1 MASKTKGRPQSGS
14 KRKRYSVEFKL
25 KAVKLY
31 TEEGYSTEMVAR
43 ELGIGKNTL
52 STWTKRFRE
61 EGVAGL
67 ENRAPVP
74 VSRRQIDPAVKE
86 KAVEL
91 KKADPKR
98 GSRRIAHLLERFHLM
113 KASPET
119 VRRTLKDAELIERPK
134 TKPQRNPAKP
144 RFFERSRP
152 NQMWQTDIFC
162 FRLGGRNAYLI
173 GYIDDYS
180 RYITGLGLYRSQTA
194 EYVLETLRRAVAE
207 YGVPK
212 EMLTDNGRQYTNW
225 RGTSRFEAELKK
237 DRIAHIKSRPH
248 HPMTLG
254 KIERFWKSIYGEFL
268 ARVQFDSFEEAQQR
282 LALWVKYYNY
292 KRPHQGIGG
301 LCPADR
307 FFEIQTQLRQVIERG
322 VEENVLESALRGMP
336 QTPFYMVGRMGDQS
350 VVIRA
355 EKGKVKM
362 LVDGEES
369 GEAKEMIYHVNE
381 QQSEEE
387 RNEGSEAG
395 VCGPREMRSG
405 AGDLERTEE
414 TGGGVPGDGYPVA
427 AAGELADDGDEGDG
441 SIARTPAHAGWTAP
455 CAAESPDGE
464 TARES
469 GCGGDAAE
477 PGRDP
482 ASLDPASGGS
492 EEEQDRRELAER
504 LALLDPEE
512 VAIVLELL
520 EPGRKHEQLESD
532 RTAEGGDDPQ
542 SSRRPAECSGGGAET
557 GDQPKNLLQ
566 VGAAGAC
573 CDDGKPLRA
582 ELGAAARR
590 AGWGERDDEVP
601 YPGTGE

>member
-1 MASKTKGRPQSGS
+1 MASKAKGRPQLGS
-14 KRKRYSVEFKL
+14 KRKLYAAEFKL
-25 KAVKLY
+25 RAVQLY
-31 TEEGYSTEMVAR
+31 TEEGYTADVLCG
-43 ELGIGKNTL
+43 ELGICKSSL
-52 STWTKRFRE
+52 SRWTKQYRE
-61 EGVAGL
+61 EGAAGL
-67 ENRAPVP
+67 ENHLPVP
-74 VSRRQIDPAVKE
+74 VSRQQIDPAVKE

-91 KKADPKR
+91 KKTDPKR
-98 GSRRIAHLLERFHLM
+98 GIRRIAHLLERFHLM

-119 VRRTLKDAELIERPK
+119 VRCTLNDAGLIEPPK
-134 TKPQRNPAKP
+134 TKPQHNPGKP

-152 NQMWQTDIFC
+152 NQLWQTDIFC

-180 RYITGLGLYRSQTA
+180 RYITGLGLFRSQTA
-194 EYVLETLRRAVAE
+194 EYVLETLRRAIAE

-268 ARVQFDSFEEAQQR
+268 ARVQFDSFEDAQQR

-322 VEENVLESALRGMP
+322 VEENVLETALRGMP

-362 LVDGEES
+362 LVDGEEA

-387 RNEGSEAG
+387 RNEAG

-414 TGGGVPGDGYPVA
+414 AGGGMPGNGDPVA

-441 SIARTPAHAGWTAP
+441 PISRTPADAGWSAP
-455 CAAESPDGE
+455 GAAESPDGE

-477 PGRDP
+477 PGRGPAGIDP
-482 ASLDPASGGS
+482 ESHRS
-492 EEEQDRRELAER
+492 EEEQARRELAER

-512 VAIVLELL
+512 ISIVLELL

-532 RTAEGGDDPQ
+532 RTGEGGDDPQ
-542 SSRRPAECSGGGAET
+542 SSRRPAECSGGGAED
-557 GDQPKNLLQ
+557 GGQSQDLLQ
-566 VGAAGAC
+566 VGAARAC

-590 AGWGERDDEVP
+590 AGWRDPADEEP
-601 YPGTGE
+601 YPGAGA